1 MIVSLLIL
9 AALALGITIMLNC
22 HLLIFSERFIEFS
35 TLKVL
40 GFKQREVL
48 SLSFLETSLLTLVGW
63 LLGLPSGWLFL
74 KAYVAMVST
83 DQQQYLPHIT
93 FQSLMIASLV
103 LLVCMLLVQTYLT
116 IRIKRID
123 FATALKP
130 SE

>member
-48 SLSFLETSLLTLVGW
+48 SLSF
-63 LLGLPSGWLFL
+63 
-74 KAYVAMVST
+74 
-83 DQQQYLPHIT
+83 
-93 FQSLMIASLV
+93 
-103 LLVCMLLVQTYLT
+103 
-116 IRIKRID
+116 
-123 FATALKP
+123 
-130 SE
+130 